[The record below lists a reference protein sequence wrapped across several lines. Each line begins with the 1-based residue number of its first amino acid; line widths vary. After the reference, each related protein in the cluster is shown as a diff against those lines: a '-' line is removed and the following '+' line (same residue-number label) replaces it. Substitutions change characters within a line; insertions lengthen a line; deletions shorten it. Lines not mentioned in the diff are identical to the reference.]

1 MADEKDQN
9 GGAWSKVPTW
19 DDSPQTR
26 RSFQQEMMWWQ
37 SALDLESTK
46 KYNLAARWMLRQ
58 RGVVCQR
65 GEEFI
70 PEELAYQK
78 EVKGPDPID
87 GQGEVVLTPEDP
99 LSGLKKPM
107 NALEG
112 INGRTDL
119 DKKGEIRSQLY
130 IDCNRRPGER
140 IAEFSARFRTLLA
153 DLKTEGVTLPTG
165 EVGWFFKQKLCLDP
179 LLLQLLE
186 TALAGAEGYEEAER
200 EVFRLLKDV
209 CPQDSLARKIAAD
222 GNRGPP
228 LLKRFL
234 NQSSTASRPS
244 SYAPSTASSAPR
256 SFRSTS
262 SAASQRS
269 SQPFRKFGGQQ
280 KQALVSEVEENE
292 LAKADEHDPETVEDE
307 TDLAE
312 ALKCEAEAFAAEL
325 DDAAEL
331 GVDAETLREV
341 EDTWRMRLKPWWQW
355 KRPDQTGRSQAW
367 PRLLP
372 CSACGRQVQIELQ
385 EAEEQ
390 LLWLWLARP
399 LGWRQGV
406 SQAGCEAWTK
416 AEASADCW
424 SNDHRALCEWK
435 ACGWRRN
442 PGSFDCCRPALVPIS
457 GGCCPRVSLKWSPKR
472 RTWLP
477 CPHCWQKTVWCV
489 GLCMQ
494 SHLHWSWLAS
504 WLSHKFAKRPWRD
517 PKLGAIKARAW
528 YVSFWKRWRQGFFG
542 EMAAADRHWGS
553 SCQFLDFIDR
563 CAFFGTFAGQRFFW
577 KQLVPTFHFCGVNCD
592 VNVWMASLL
601 HSSSSLQVTTCCHWC
616 MAYRGDTQMEA
627 NGSWRC
633 CRVAEGCKELVWSS
647 HERLKGSKGFQT
659 WSHAHWEKFR
669 SWQVVLLSDDC
680 WTASTCGSR
689 TWHASCCWAISYNDT

>member
-1 MADEKDQN
+1 MAEEKDQN

-46 KYNLAARWMLRQ
+46 KYNLAARWLLRQ
-58 RGVVCQR
+58 RGVVRQR

-70 PEELAYQK
+70 PEELAYRK

-87 GQGEVVLTPEDP
+87 GQGEVVLTPEDR

-119 DKKGEIRSQLY
+119 DKKGEIRSQFY
-130 IDCNRRPGER
+130 IDCNRCPGER

-179 LLLQLLE
+179 LRLQLLE
-186 TALAGAEGYEEAER
+186 TALAGADGYEETER

-209 CPQDSLARKIAAD
+209 HPRDSLARKIAAD

-228 LLKRFL
+228 LPNRFL

-280 KQALVSEVEENE
+280 KQALVPEVEENG
-292 LAKADEHDPETVEDE
+292 LAEADEHDPETVEDE
-307 TDLAE
+307 TDPAE

-341 EDTWRMRLKPWWQW
+341 EDTWIMRLKPW
-355 KRPDQTGRSQAW
+355 
-367 PRLLP
+367 
-372 CSACGRQVQIELQ
+372 
-385 EAEEQ
+385 
-390 LLWLWLARP
+390 
-399 LGWRQGV
+399 
-406 SQAGCEAWTK
+406 
-416 AEASADCW
+416 
-424 SNDHRALCEWK
+424 
-435 ACGWRRN
+435 
-442 PGSFDCCRPALVPIS
+442 
-457 GGCCPRVSLKWSPKR
+457 
-472 RTWLP
+472 
-477 CPHCWQKTVWCV
+477 
-489 GLCMQ
+489 
-494 SHLHWSWLAS
+494 
-504 WLSHKFAKRPWRD
+504 
-517 PKLGAIKARAW
+517 
-528 YVSFWKRWRQGFFG
+528 
-542 EMAAADRHWGS
+542 
-553 SCQFLDFIDR
+553 
-563 CAFFGTFAGQRFFW
+563 
-577 KQLVPTFHFCGVNCD
+577 
-592 VNVWMASLL
+592 
-601 HSSSSLQVTTCCHWC
+601 
-616 MAYRGDTQMEA
+616 
-627 NGSWRC
+627 
-633 CRVAEGCKELVWSS
+633 
-647 HERLKGSKGFQT
+647 
-659 WSHAHWEKFR
+659 
-669 SWQVVLLSDDC
+669 
-680 WTASTCGSR
+680 
-689 TWHASCCWAISYNDT
+689 